1 MRATPTTSTLRDR
14 ILTVYRGE
22 KPDVVPF
29 MLDLSHWFYHKF
41 RKPWDLSRAYQK
53 PEAELID
60 YHRKIEAG
68 FYLANLG
75 SFYDV
80 TYGDDIVATVK
91 RTEEPVPTITWSL
104 ETPQGTIR
112 RSRVWEEDSYSWAID
127 RWAIHSEKDLRIL
140 ACALASRRFRPAWDR
155 YQKWVDEVGDL
166 GVVYL
171 SPSYTA
177 IGELLSL
184 WMGIEGTMFAVADW
198 EDTLHEVV
206 EQINESWLRL
216 VDLLATSPAEI
227 VLLHDNF
234 SSDIQSP
241 RFFQTWSKKWY
252 AEAVTRLHKA
262 GKFTAVHV
270 DGRLKGLL
278 REFASI
284 GMDCIDATTPK
295 PMGDLSPVECRLEAG
310 PNLILSGGV
319 PPNVWTKDVSDD
331 VFEKAVMD
339 WLAIKEFSPRL
350 IANAGDQVPPNACEH
365 RFVLMRELVEKFG
378 EY

>member
-1 MRATPTTSTLRDR
+1 MTIDDPRTLRDR
-14 ILTVYRGE
+14 ILVVYRGE
-22 KPDVVPF
+22 KPDVVPY

-41 RKPWDLSRAYQK
+41 QKPWDLSRAFAK
-53 PEAELID
+53 PETELIE
-60 YHRKIEAG
+60 YHRRVGAG

-80 TYGDDIVATVK
+80 TYGTDVVATAK
-91 RTEEPVPTITWSL
+91 RTEEPIPTITWSF
-104 ETPQGTIR
+104 ETPLGNISRT
-112 RSRVWEEDSYSWAID
+112 RVWEPDSYSWAID
-127 RWAIHSEKDLRIL
+127 HWAIQNEHDLRVL
-140 ACALASRRFRPAWDR
+140 AYALGSRRFTSAWDR
-155 YQKWVDEVGDL
+155 YRQWVTEVGDL
-166 GVVYL
+166 GVVYI

-184 WMGIEGTMFAVADW
+184 WMGIEGTMFAAADW
-198 EDTLHEVV
+198 TDTLHEVV
-206 EQINESWLRL
+206 DQINESWLRL

-241 RFFQTWSKKWY
+241 RFFQTWSRDWY
-252 AEAVTRLHKA
+252 AEAVKRLHKA
-262 GKFTAVHV
+262 GKFAAVHV

-278 REFASI
+278 RAFADI

-295 PMGDLSPVECRLEAG
+295 PMGDLSPVECRSEAG

-339 WLAIKEFSPRL
+339 WLALKEFSPRL
-350 IANAGDQVPPNACEH
+350 IANAGDQVPPHACEH
-365 RFVLMRELVEKFG
+365 RFLLMRELVEKFG
-378 EY
+378 GY